1 MVWIP
6 TGDIKG
12 MEEMLA
18 TSLILTWRQNIVV
31 AKSKRA
37 VVMMFGI
44 WSIMYFL
51 ALWLWAII

>member
-1 MVWIP
+1 
-6 TGDIKG
+6 
-12 MEEMLA
+12 MLA

>member
-1 MVWIP
+1 MDWIP

-44 WSIMYFL
+44 
-51 ALWLWAII
+51 